1 MKIKENSKK
10 SKYIEKENNDS
21 EIVKCPFLAPFPQA
35 LNAVKKNQNT
45 EILEV
50 FKEVKINIPL
60 LDAIKQIPSYSKF
73 LKD

>member
-1 MKIKENSKK
+1 MKIKKFSKK
-10 SKYIEKENNDS
+10 SKYNEKENNDS

-35 LNAVKKNQNT
+35 LKAGKKNQNP

-50 FKEVKINIPL
+50 FEQVKINIPL